1 MTVYLIEHH
10 YDNGESY
17 EDHRTSNSIY
27 AVAPT
32 EEKAKEWI
40 ANYNPNDEDD
50 DEESRWIEGET
61 FNVGIIERQFYKQ
74 HDYDDDCQWKWF
86 TIKPMKVLE

>member
-17 EDHRTSNSIY
+17 EDHRESNSIY

-40 ANYNPNDEDD
+40 ANYNPNDDEDD
-50 DEESRWIEGET
+50 EPRWVEDKILDTWGIEK
-61 FNVGIIERQFYKQ
+61 QFCKQ
-74 HDYDDDCQWKWF
+74 HDYDDDYEWQWF